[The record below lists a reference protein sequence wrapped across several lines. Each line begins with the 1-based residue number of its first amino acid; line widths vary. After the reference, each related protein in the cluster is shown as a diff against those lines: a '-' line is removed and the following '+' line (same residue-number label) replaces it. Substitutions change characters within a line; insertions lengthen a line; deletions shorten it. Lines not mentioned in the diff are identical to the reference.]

1 MDDLEW
7 KNKILEEKVCVLE
20 DILYASK
27 CMQLSE
33 QKKAYIQNKTKVL
46 RIIDLL
52 NAVLDEPLFESGSE
66 RRRLENMRA
75 EKTAVNT
82 QTANAWTET
91 ESSLAN
97 SADDPRYFEYVIE
110 YGAKGGPTAPIL
122 APFARKSIRIT
133 GYNGFESEQVIIVP
147 KKIDGYPV
155 VSIGKGAFKGVA
167 ASKIILPNSLKVI
180 LDDAFNGCENL
191 TQVDLPNSLEYM
203 GDACFFNCKNLTH
216 VGLPNGLAQMGANC
230 FANCESLNRVDL
242 PNSLENLGFC
252 CFMNSGLTSIIIND
266 SLPAISAL
274 CFAGC
279 KNLENVV
286 IGNGV
291 RIINMLAFHCCAKL
305 NQITLPNSVGVI
317 NECAFAGT
325 SLQTMIFPKGL
336 KRLSGAVFTPES
348 RFAFNCN
355 NNKYYVVEKNKN
367 TQEIACIFLGLDTKI
382 VSDTFDGV
390 SLIYC
395 LPGSKVQRFA
405 YEHSIPVK
413 PLSEFKMED
422 YT

>member
-1 MDDLEW
+1 MDDLEC

-33 QKKAYIQNKTKVL
+33 QKKAYIQNRTKVL

-52 NAVLDEPLFESGSE
+52 
-66 RRRLENMRA
+66 
-75 EKTAVNT
+75 
-82 QTANAWTET
+82 
-91 ESSLAN
+91 
-97 SADDPRYFEYVIE
+97 
-110 YGAKGGPTAPIL
+110 
-122 APFARKSIRIT
+122 
-133 GYNGFESEQVIIVP
+133 
-147 KKIDGYPV
+147 
-155 VSIGKGAFKGVA
+155 
-167 ASKIILPNSLKVI
+167 
-180 LDDAFNGCENL
+180 
-191 TQVDLPNSLEYM
+191 
-203 GDACFFNCKNLTH
+203 
-216 VGLPNGLAQMGANC
+216 
-230 FANCESLNRVDL
+230 
-242 PNSLENLGFC
+242 
-252 CFMNSGLTSIIIND
+252 
-266 SLPAISAL
+266 
-274 CFAGC
+274 
-279 KNLENVV
+279 
-286 IGNGV
+286 
-291 RIINMLAFHCCAKL
+291 
-305 NQITLPNSVGVI
+305 I

-405 YEHSIPVK
+405 REHSIPVK